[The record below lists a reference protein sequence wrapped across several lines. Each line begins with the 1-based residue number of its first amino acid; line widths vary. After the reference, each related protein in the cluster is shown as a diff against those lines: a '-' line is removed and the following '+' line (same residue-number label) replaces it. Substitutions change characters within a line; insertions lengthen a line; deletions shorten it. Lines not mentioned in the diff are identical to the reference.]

1 MKVVVD
7 TSVWIDWLRDLRT
20 EETGRLSDIVDKDE
34 LLLGDLVLLEILQ
47 GARDEGHAGRL
58 ERLLRRFTIVNMLN
72 VDIAVA
78 AAAHFR
84 FLRSRGVTVRKTP
97 DLIIGAYCLD
107 QGCALLHS
115 DRDYQ
120 PMVEHLG
127 LRQW

>member
-47 GARDEGHAGRL
+47 GARDDAHAAKL
-58 ERLLRRFTIVNMLN
+58 ERLLRRFTVVNMLN

-107 QGCALLHS
+107 QQCALLHS
-115 DRDYQ
+115 DRDYL

>member
-20 EETGRLSDIVDKDE
+20 EETARLSGIVDKDE

-47 GARDEGHAGRL
+47 GARDNAHAAKL
-58 ERLLRRFTIVNMLN
+58 ERLLRRFTVVNMLN

-78 AAAHFR
+78 AAACFR